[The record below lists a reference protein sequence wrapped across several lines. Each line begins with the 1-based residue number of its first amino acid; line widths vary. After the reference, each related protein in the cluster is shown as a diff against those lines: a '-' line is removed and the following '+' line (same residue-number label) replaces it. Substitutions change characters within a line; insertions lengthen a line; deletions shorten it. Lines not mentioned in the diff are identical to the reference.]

1 MARSLAAAA
10 LLAAA
15 AFANPLAYPNGNPH
29 VALTVRQ
36 EAVTTSSTTSSA
48 STPEPTLGVGPVS
61 EGEGVTTHTPT
72 SCEVKTTGGTLLALA
87 TTATL
92 PDRLVCLC
100 DSSIQVSASSRRAPD
115 GAVSYFC
122 NALGPWSTSA
132 VSVSIPTGT
141 PGDPNNEAW
150 AQVKCDY
157 GSLVSNLN
165 NPLQQWNDSSAS
177 AAYADAVE
185 AFKLDNKG
193 VGFAAFISDFFH
205 ARPGT
210 GCDRIDEP
218 NCDVTM
224 SCGQGGDP
232 NADVSSPAGYIIMN
246 SIVGLH
252 SMYDRLW
259 RGIDGARTNVLFSV
273 GTFVE
278 TLSPINEDIKDQ
290 RELKIALD
298 GIQIGLTLLVS
309 KA

>member
-1 MARSLAAAA
+1 M
-10 LLAAA
+10 
-15 AFANPLAYPNGNPH
+15 
-29 VALTVRQ
+29 
-36 EAVTTSSTTSSA
+36 
-48 STPEPTLGVGPVS
+48 
-61 EGEGVTTHTPT
+61 
-72 SCEVKTTGGTLLALA
+72 
-87 TTATL
+87 
-92 PDRLVCLC
+92 D
-100 DSSIQVSASSRRAPD
+100 ASSRRAPD

-122 NALGPWSTSA
+122 NALGLWSTSA
-132 VSVSIPTGT
+132 VSLSIPTGT

-157 GSLVSNLN
+157 GSPISNLN

-298 GIQIGLTLLVS
+298 GLPIGLTLMVS
-309 KA
+309 IPERESMTALWFPHGIQKTLQLFRHI